1 VSSVTTRVLLAGVM
15 ASNDL
20 APVPFRE
27 TNGNDQTAPSF
38 TALFAARKFRNN
50 VTSDEKRAE
59 RSKLGAKL
67 RAELPPGPLPDTT
80 PPSTSKLLARLM
92 SKDGMTPG
100 DRLRKQDRLR
110 VMETQLEKEN
120 NPGVGEKSETDLLTQ
135 KPVSS
140 VAMMRTPNPP
150 EESPTTYF
158 AENDMETPSDESG
171 LKDEMDM
178 EIDTTENTTVAIPWP
193 VKRLDEMSPADYATP
208 EAGTKSAPRSP
219 VSPAGSR
226 ETLPKP
232 VLPVESVASPEESV
246 ASPEDLAAASRQQQ
260 REKEAN
266 ARSAAETA
274 ELVASAQRRAEA
286 EAVAVAKAREEARI
300 ASVEAAR
307 AEADAARMA
316 TELATARRVAREEV
330 LAEGVRLAEEK
341 DKREQKAIAKSVAT
355 AERHV
360 LERAE
365 REREARAERERRD
378 AAVANAASARAAEG
392 KKREAETLLARA
404 AADAAL
410 EAERALL
417 AEEFEKAEQAARVVE
432 AAEALEKAAAL
443 EAAQQRALFEQRA
456 RGRFEQEAKARA
468 VAEAAEGAARAEAE
482 AATLKKRAEVQ
493 ELQAIADA
501 DEANARKADEAKAVD
516 DLKARQREA
525 SDAASRVRARLAN
538 AHAVTATASEITD
551 APGTPPGA
559 APASPKAAAA
569 ARTNSPSPSRGAIFS
584 PASATSAAPVRA
596 GILSPTSPHLQPVS
610 NDAEQM
616 VSPPWS
622 VRSAR
627 TAEEDDEL
635 PLHCA
640 LAAEADAELIAQL
653 LRIDPG
659 GAFVKDKFGDLPL
672 HVALRVFAPPATIQS
687 LLRLFPESYSKR
699 DANGVT
705 PSQLALAYDSVVD
718 EEQVVSLVRFAKR
731 EVRRNCEKTR
741 SPRRRAAE
749 RVLVDTLFGVV
760 IGGFKVVGGAGAGV
774 VRGLMFRKKRGKR
787 ARRVKK
793 AKEKTSSEPGTPD
806 SSVKSRRRKLF
817 NADGDD
823 ADSCDVSQALPG
835 DVHNTQRARR
845 RASSMRVLLNF
856 GRKGVTACGAAYGT
870 LLAATIAGRL
880 LRTKLTTDSLQRRE
894 RERSVRSSTATAVSS
909 NTVAVQ
915 ETPNVVDKILGT
927 AHDFVQVVEVLKPP
941 VVVMPL
947 EHMIRIDRT

>member
-1 VSSVTTRVLLAGVM
+1 
-15 ASNDL
+15 
-20 APVPFRE
+20 
-27 TNGNDQTAPSF
+27 
-38 TALFAARKFRNN
+38 
-50 VTSDEKRAE
+50 
-59 RSKLGAKL
+59 
-67 RAELPPGPLPDTT
+67 
-80 PPSTSKLLARLM
+80 
-92 SKDGMTPG
+92 
-100 DRLRKQDRLR
+100 
-110 VMETQLEKEN
+110 
-120 NPGVGEKSETDLLTQ
+120 
-135 KPVSS
+135 
-140 VAMMRTPNPP
+140 
-150 EESPTTYF
+150 
-158 AENDMETPSDESG
+158 METPSDESG

-870 LLAATIAGRL
+870 LLAATITGRL